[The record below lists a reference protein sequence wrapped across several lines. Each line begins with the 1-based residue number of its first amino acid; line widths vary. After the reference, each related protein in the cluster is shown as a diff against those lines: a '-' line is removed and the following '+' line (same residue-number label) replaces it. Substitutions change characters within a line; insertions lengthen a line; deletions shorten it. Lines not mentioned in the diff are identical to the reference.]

1 MKTHPLYLILF
12 LGLLSTCGHQHPEP
26 QSTSSSSMGPGQKED
41 PPGESEEIRKTAL
54 DYIEGWYE
62 GDTLRMDRSLH
73 PDLVKRV
80 IENNQIQLMTKS
92 DLMVSTRHTR
102 IPRKLSKVTIFDVYE
117 NIAIVRVD
125 STDYMDYLQ
134 LGKVKGKWVIVNVL
148 WAPKR

>member
-1 MKTHPLYLILF
+1 MKTHPVYLIFF
-12 LGLLSTCGHQHPEP
+12 LGLISACGHQSSVSQTVAPTSIESRGGKDP
-26 QSTSSSSMGPGQKED
+26 QGDLEA
-41 PPGESEEIRKTAL
+41 IRQTAL

-62 GDTLRMDRSLH
+62 GDIVRMDRSLH

-80 IENNQIQLMTKS
+80 IENNLVQLMTKA
-92 DLMVSTRHTR
+92 DLMAYTRHTR
-102 IPRKLSKVTIFDVYE
+102 IKGRSSRVTIFDVYS
-117 NIAIVRVD
+117 NIAIVKVD